1 MINFVLAFMIGCTT
15 TYLVTV
21 ISSGL
26 VASTVLEKANL
37 TYALLLMS
45 AYEISLQQLEKA
57 IVAGKIP
64 ENQAAILRRTNN
76 DEFERFANKK
86 INEVLKLM
94 PASHLN
100 IIRYKNFNEMKI
112 YVTQQ
117 YRSNYAKSKQKR

>member
-86 INEVLKLM
+86 INEVLKRM

-100 IIRYKNFNEMKI
+100 IIRYKNFNEMKV

-117 YRSNYAKSKQKR
+117 YRSNYAQSKQKR

>member
-1 MINFVLAFMIGCTT
+1 MIIFASFFIGCTL

-26 VASTVLEKANL
+26 VASTVLERANL

-45 AYEISLQQLEKA
+45 AYEVSLQQLEKA

-64 ENQAAILRRTNN
+64 ENQAAVLRRTNN
-76 DEFERFANKK
+76 DEFEKFANKK
-86 INEVLKLM
+86 ISEVLKLI
-94 PASHLN
+94 PTSHLN
-100 IIRYKNFNEMKI
+100 IIRYKNFNEMKV

-117 YRSNYAKSKQKR
+117 YRSNYAKAKQKR

>member
-1 MINFVLAFMIGCTT
+1 MINFVLAFMIGCTI

-26 VASTVLEKANL
+26 VASTVLEKSNL

-45 AYEISLQQLEKA
+45 AYEISIQQLEKA

-64 ENQAAILRRTNN
+64 ENQAAVLRRTNK

-86 INEVLKLM
+86 INEVLKLI

-100 IIRYKNFNEMKI
+100 IIRYKNFNEMQI
-112 YVTQQ
+112 YVTKQ
-117 YRSNYAKSKQKR
+117 YRSNYAQSKQKR

>member
-1 MINFVLAFMIGCTT
+1 MINFLLAFMIGCTT

-45 AYEISLQQLEKA
+45 AYEISIQQLEKA

-86 INEVLKLM
+86 INEVLKLI

-100 IIRYKNFNEMKI
+100 IIRYKNFNEMKV
-112 YVTQQ
+112 YVTKQ
-117 YRSNYAKSKQKR
+117 YRSNYAQSKQKR

>member
-1 MINFVLAFMIGCTT
+1 MINFILAFMIGCTL

-21 ISSGL
+21 VSSAL

-45 AYEISLQQLEKA
+45 AYEVSIQQLEKA

-64 ENQAAILRRTNN
+64 DNQASVLRRANN
-76 DEFERFANKK
+76 DEFEKFANKK
-86 INEVLKLM
+86 IQEVLKLI
-94 PASHLN
+94 PISHTN
-100 IIRYKNFNEMKI
+100 IIRYKNFNEMKV

-117 YRSNYAKSKQKR
+117 YRSNYAKSKQET

>member
-1 MINFVLAFMIGCTT
+1 MINFILAFMIGCTL

-21 ISSGL
+21 VSSAL

-45 AYEISLQQLEKA
+45 AYEVSIQQLEKA

-64 ENQAAILRRTNN
+64 DNQASVLRRANN
-76 DEFERFANKK
+76 DEFEKFANKK
-86 INEVLKLM
+86 IQEVLKLI
-94 PASHLN
+94 PISHTN
-100 IIRYKNFNEMKI
+100 IIRYKNFNEMKV

-117 YRSNYAKSKQKR
+117 YRSNYAKSKQEI

>member
-1 MINFVLAFMIGCTT
+1 MIIFASFFIGCTL

-26 VASTVLEKANL
+26 VASTVLERANL

-45 AYEISLQQLEKA
+45 AYEVSLQQLEKA

-64 ENQAAILRRTNN
+64 ENQAAVLRRTNN
-76 DEFERFANKK
+76 DEFEKFANKK
-86 INEVLKLM
+86 ISEVLKLI
-94 PASHLN
+94 PTSHLN
-100 IIRYKNFNEMKI
+100 IIRYKNFNEMKV

>member
-1 MINFVLAFMIGCTT
+1 MINFALSFMIGCTL

-21 ISSGL
+21 VSSGL
-26 VASTVLEKANL
+26 VASTVLEKASL

-45 AYEISLQQLEKA
+45 AYEVSLQQLEKA

-86 INEVLKLM
+86 IQEVLELI
-94 PASHLN
+94 PTSHLN
-100 IIRYKNFNEMKI
+100 IIRYKNFSEMKI

-117 YRSNYAKSKQKR
+117 YRSRYAKSK

>member
-1 MINFVLAFMIGCTT
+1 MIIFASFFIGCTL
-15 TYLVTV
+15 TYLVTG

-45 AYEISLQQLEKA
+45 AYEVSIQQLEKA

-64 ENQAAILRRTNN
+64 DNQAAVLRRTNN
-76 DEFERFANKK
+76 DEFEKFANKK
-86 INEVLKLM
+86 IEEVLKLI
-94 PASHLN
+94 PTSHLN
-100 IIRYKNFNEMKI
+100 IIRYKNFNEMKV

>member
-1 MINFVLAFMIGCTT
+1 MIIFASFFIGCTL

-45 AYEISLQQLEKA
+45 AYEVSLQQLEKA

-64 ENQAAILRRTNN
+64 DKQAAILRRANN
-76 DEFERFANKK
+76 DEFEKFANKK
-86 INEVLKLM
+86 IEEVLKLI
-94 PASHLN
+94 PTSHLN
-100 IIRYKNFNEMKI
+100 IIRYKNFNEMKV
-112 YVTQQ
+112 YVTKQ
-117 YRSNYAKSKQKR
+117 YRSKYAQSK

>member
-1 MINFVLAFMIGCTT
+1 MIIFASFFIGCTL

-45 AYEISLQQLEKA
+45 AYEVSIQQLEKA

-64 ENQAAILRRTNN
+64 DNQAAVLRRTNN
-76 DEFERFANKK
+76 DEFEKFANKK
-86 INEVLKLM
+86 IEEVLKLI
-94 PASHLN
+94 PTSHLN
-100 IIRYKNFNEMKI
+100 IIRYKNFNEMKV
-112 YVTQQ
+112 YVTKQ
-117 YRSNYAKSKQKR
+117 YRSKYAQSKQKR